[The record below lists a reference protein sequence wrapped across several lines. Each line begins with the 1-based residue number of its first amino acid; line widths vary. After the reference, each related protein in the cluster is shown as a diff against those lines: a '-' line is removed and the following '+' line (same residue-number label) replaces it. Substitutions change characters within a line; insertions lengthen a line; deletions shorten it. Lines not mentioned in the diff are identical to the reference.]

1 MGLEIAFW
9 ILAVIGIGAALA
21 VVLLSN
27 VFRAALC
34 LVLCF
39 LTVAGIYVT
48 LSADFLAVV
57 QILIYVG
64 AIAVL
69 IILAIML
76 TREVQR
82 GSPANKL
89 RIPAFFVA
97 ILFLGTVVGTVGFA
111 MVKAQWQLAGV
122 APLEP
127 TTPALAGKL
136 FGEGGFI
143 LPVEI
148 AAILLLAAILGAI
161 VLVREK

>member
-9 ILAVIGIGAALA
+9 ILAIVGVVAALA
-21 VVLLSN
+21 VVLLRD
-27 VFRAALC
+27 VFRAALS

-48 LSADFLAVV
+48 LSADFLAAV
-57 QILIYVG
+57 QVLIYVG
-64 AIAVL
+64 AISVL

-82 GSPANKL
+82 GSPANRL
-89 RIPAFFVA
+89 RLPAFVVA
-97 ILFLGTVVGTVGFA
+97 ILFFGVVVFA
-111 MVKAQWQLAGV
+111 MVNTSWQV
-122 APLEP
+122 VDVPPLEP
-127 TTPALAGKL
+127 TTSALAIKL

-148 AAILLLAAILGAI
+148 APVLLLAAILGAI

>member
-9 ILAVIGIGAALA
+9 ILAIVGIGAALA
-21 VVLLSN
+21 VVLLRDI
-27 VFRAALC
+27 FRAALC

-39 LTVAGIYVT
+39 LTIAGIYVT
-48 LSADFLAVV
+48 LSADFLAAV
-57 QILIYVG
+57 QVLIYVG
-64 AIAVL
+64 AIGVL

-82 GSPANKL
+82 GSLSNKL
-89 RIPAFFVA
+89 RIPAFVVA
-97 ILFLGTVVGTVGFA
+97 ILFLGAVSFA
-111 MVKAQWQLAGV
+111 MINTPWQLAGV

-136 FGEGGFI
+136 FGEEGFI

-148 AAILLLAAILGAI
+148 AAVLLLAAILGAI